1 MKINQSNQSIPT
13 MHANNQ
19 VGTGADVVVVVSV
32 CSLFVVLCCV
42 VYCRDR
48 RYFHLIYNF
57 ISNEYCEH
65 TNTVQVQHRSV
76 FFACI
81 SSRVGFS
88 WIDCFGIY
96 CYGIITAFTL
106 SFTSLLLLFF
116 GVCSGPILT
125 NN

>member
-1 MKINQSNQSIPT
+1 

-76 FFACI
+76 FFASL

-88 WIDCFGIY
+88 WIALEFIA
-96 CYGIITAFTL
+96 TV
-106 SFTSLLLLFF
+106 LLLRLH
-116 GVCSGPILT
+116 
-125 NN
+125 